1 MQLVF
6 HATERKIR
14 TMRVRHESAERTPM
28 HSITAES
35 YSNSCANES
44 GSKAAVFPFDS
55 MLFYIPKIGLDFRS
69 VHRFFRW
76 FGGFISAS
84 FASLFL
90 HTNEV
95 CFSIEFDDSALSTGF
110 CIVHIHH
117 YRKERH
123 AGISVLQ

>member
-69 VHRFFRW
+69 VHRFFSMVRR
-76 FGGFISAS
+76 FYFRKFRLS
-84 FASLFL
+84 FFA
-90 HTNEV
+90 HE
-95 CFSIEFDDSALSTGF
+95 
-110 CIVHIHH
+110 
-117 YRKERH
+117 
-123 AGISVLQ
+123 